1 MTAKNHEGGREDNPM
16 ETEQELSP
24 QEYEHLLAQYE
35 DSFRNLQEGQ
45 IIRGRVIGITP
56 SEVIVDIGYK
66 SEGIIA
72 VSEFTD
78 FSGNVTVKEGDAVDV
93 LLERTEDQNG
103 YVVLSKD
110 KAEKMKVWDE
120 VEKSYRSGSTVRGR
134 VIDRIKGGLAVD
146 IGVKAFLPGSLVD
159 VKPIKNLESLRGKD
173 FDFKVISVD
182 KKRGNIVLSRKAVVE
197 VEQEAKK
204 RETLQL
210 LEEGRVLRG
219 TVKNLTDYGAF
230 VDLGGL
236 DGLLHVTDM
245 SWGRV
250 NHPSDL
256 VKVGDEIDVVVLK
269 FDRETERVSL
279 GTKQL
284 TEDPWSHVPEKYPA
298 GSRVTGRVTNVTDYG
313 AFVELEQGV
322 EGLVHVSEMSWSKKV
337 KSPSKVVSPGDTVE
351 AVVSDVNREAR
362 RISLSLKDTLP
373 DPWEGVLAKYAV
385 GSRVSGKVRNLTDFG
400 AFVEIEEG
408 IDGLVHVSDMSWTKR
423 VKHPSEVLRK
433 GDDVEAIITSID
445 QENRRISLSIKEFQ
459 PNDWQTFREKHQPGD
474 LVEGVV
480 TRVADFGV
488 FVQIEGL
495 VEGLMH
501 VSETP
506 IPRGAKLG
514 DHYREGDAVRARI
527 LRIEDA
533 EMKVGLSGLNLEE
546 PQASGSGPAAPDTEA
561 APEAAPVKKK
571 RSRKKA
577 DDSSAE
583 A

>member
-1 MTAKNHEGGREDNPM
+1 M

-35 DSFRNLQEGQ
+35 NSFKNLQEGQ

-66 SEGIIA
+66 SEGIIQ

-78 FSGNVTVKEGDAVDV
+78 FSGKLTVKEGDPVDV

-159 VKPIKNLESLRGKD
+159 VKPVKNLESLRGKD

-204 RETLQL
+204 RETLQI

-269 FDRETERVSL
+269 FDRDTERVSL

-284 TEDPWSHVPEKYPA
+284 TEDPWTHVPEKYPA

-313 AFVELEQGV
+313 AFVELEEGV

-337 KSPSKVVSPGDTVE
+337 KNPSKVVSPGDQVE
-351 AVVSDVNREAR
+351 AVVSDVNRDAR

-373 DPWEGVLAKYAV
+373 DPWDSVMEKYAV

-423 VKHPSEVLRK
+423 VKHPSEVLKK

-459 PNDWQTFREKHQPGD
+459 PNDWQTFRGKHEPGD
-474 LVEGVV
+474 VVDGVV
-480 TRVADFGV
+480 SRVADFGV
-488 FVQIEGL
+488 FVQIDGL

-506 IPRGAKLG
+506 IPRGARLADFYK
-514 DHYREGDAVRARI
+514 EGDPVRAKI

-533 EMKVGLSGLNLEE
+533 ELKVGLSGVGVESAPAAAAPAE
-546 PQASGSGPAAPDTEA
+546 GPAEAAAETVPAAAAGAESGSEA
-561 APEAAPVKKK
+561 APAKKK
-571 RSRKKA
+571 RSRKKT
-577 DDSSAE
+577 DDPGTE
-583 A
+583 G